1 MTDDRL
7 AAENRILDDYLSE
20 PVQDRTTLER
30 YLLLYPMHAD
40 ALHDLHFSLLQHSE
54 GAAIAD
60 QAVDA
65 AWVNT
70 AVARMRQR
78 LDATPKDPFQGLTP
92 AQLTAIREEVGIRA
106 GTLAGFRDRLVDA
119 ATVPRRVLQQF
130 AAAIGQGTAE
140 FLAYL
145 ALPPKMAA
153 NQSFRA
159 QGKPQA
165 PAQKISF
172 AKLMEDA
179 NEPDDVRAR
188 LLEDHH

>member
-1 MTDDRL
+1 MTDDRE

-40 ALHDLHFSLLQHSE
+40 ALHDLHFSLLQHSD

-65 AWVNT
+65 AWVDT

-92 AQLTAIREEVGIRA
+92 AQLTEIREEVGIRA

-119 ATVPRRVLQQF
+119 ATVPKRVLQQHGRISRLF
-130 AAAIGQGTAE
+130 GASSQNGGEPE
-140 FLAYL
+140 F
-145 ALPPKMAA
+145 
-153 NQSFRA
+153 S
-159 QGKPQA
+159 
-165 PAQKISF
+165 
-172 AKLMEDA
+172 
-179 NEPDDVRAR
+179 RAR
-188 LLEDHH
+188 QASSTRPKNLLREANGGRKRTGRCAGPPPRGPPIG